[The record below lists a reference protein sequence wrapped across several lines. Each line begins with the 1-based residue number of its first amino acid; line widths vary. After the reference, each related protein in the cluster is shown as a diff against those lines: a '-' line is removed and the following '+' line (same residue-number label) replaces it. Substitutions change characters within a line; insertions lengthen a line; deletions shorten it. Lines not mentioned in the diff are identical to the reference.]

1 MKKTS
6 AIISVTRGKIS
17 LLSWK
22 TTAYKAKNVC
32 LLFYLCCLY
41 YAELQQKNLTAEFIQ
56 IEKGDLRE
64 SSEKAK
70 EHKLPYLSVPP
81 QWWPPN
87 FTGIICLPHISQCW
101 NSSHKR
107 KQMRVEQK
115 CSRAFLSPESG
126 TAKET
131 EAYDRYVKSKNAGSY
146 FSDKGIVSRSMPA
159 FTGQFNGRPN
169 ITTLS
174 LTRFSHVFFFVFS
187 LESACVIMVS
197 RDKCRPCGFGS
208 IYVRLWHPNVSLASV
223 YVCMFWSEWADNRA
237 LASPTPIAIQIHRLF
252 SEAKNSVRRLPLT
265 RSL

>member
-6 AIISVTRGKIS
+6 AIITVTRGKIS
-17 LLSWK
+17 VLSWK

-174 LTRFSHVFFFVFS
+174 LTRIFSCFFFLYFPSS
-187 LESACVIMVS
+187 LLVS
-197 RDKCRPCGFGS
+197 SWSHEINADPAVLDQS
-208 IYVRLWHPNVSLASV
+208 M
-223 YVCMFWSEWADNRA
+223 YVCDTPMLA
-237 LASPTPIAIQIHRLF
+237 LRLCMCACF
-252 SEAKNSVRRLPLT
+252 GANEQTTGLWLAQHQ
-265 RSL
+265 